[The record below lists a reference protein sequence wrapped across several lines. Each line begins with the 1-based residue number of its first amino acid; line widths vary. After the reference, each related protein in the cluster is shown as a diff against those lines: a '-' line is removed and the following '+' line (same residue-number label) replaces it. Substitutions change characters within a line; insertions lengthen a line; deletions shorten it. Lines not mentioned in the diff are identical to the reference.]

1 MTAER
6 LVLGGR
12 FKLIR
17 HLGGGGMA
25 EVYLAEQLSLKRQVA
40 LKVLKRDLSSQPA
53 MAERFRREAQLL
65 STVDHPGVVR
75 VIDFESNK

>member
-1 MTAER
+1 MSKDR

-25 EVYLAEQLSLKRQVA
+25 EVFLAEQVSLGRQVA
-40 LKVLKRDLSSQPA
+40 LLGA
-53 MAERFRREAQLL
+53 GARRVA
-65 STVDHPGVVR
+65 
-75 VIDFESNK
+75 